1 MFKISLIEGEGE
13 EKFYDFSEKKSI
25 KKLISKHSHF
35 IKKTFSI
42 GKKNAER
49 NILTSCYNASCHLST
64 VSEVLISA

>member
-1 MFKISLIEGEGE
+1 MLFQK
-13 EKFYDFSEKKSI
+13 KKSI

-35 IKKTFSI
+35 IKKTFST

-49 NILTSCYNASCHLST
+49 NILTSCYNASCRLST